1 MILNN
6 QSKSMITTLR
16 RITRGAS
23 IVTPDMLASWLR
35 IDLADETPD
44 MIQLLID
51 ASNDAV
57 QNHIGR
63 SVIPCEYRKTWQGK
77 LNNIL
82 VLPFPW
88 IAEVMEL
95 NFINRAGISTAI
107 TNYNF
112 NIEGDLSIPTTYN
125 HLLTGEY
132 IECEYITTPFTEGG
146 INIAILKLAAYMYE
160 RRGDCDSSEALINSG
175 AADMLKPFVRVLL

>member
-1 MILNN
+1 
-6 QSKSMITTLR
+6 MITTTKR
-16 RITRGAS
+16 SVRGAS
-23 IVTPDMLASWLR
+23 IVTPEMLASWLR
-35 IDLADETPD
+35 IDLTDETPA

-63 SVIPCEYRKTWQGK
+63 SVVPCEYRKTWQGK

-88 IAEVMEL
+88 IDEITAL
-95 NFINRAGISTAI
+95 NYVDRNGIATAI

-112 NIEGDLSIPTTYN
+112 NIEGDLSIPTRYS

-132 IECEYITTPFTEGG
+132 IECEYTTTPFTEGG
-146 INIAILKLAAYMYE
+146 INIAILKTAAYMYE
-160 RRGDCDSSEALINSG
+160 RRGDCDSSEALVNSG
-175 AADMLKPFVRVLL
+175 AADMLKPFVRVFL